1 DGDVEIKRLGGE
13 GWETVPVAGGYAD
26 ASRGIGLQ
34 DMAVRGADLRAS
46 GDLGQHVL
54 EVMNAVLESATSGA
68 RVEVASTVA
77 RPEAVE
83 QQDARVTA

>member
-1 DGDVEIKRLGGE
+1 
-13 GWETVPVAGGYAD
+13 
-26 ASRGIGLQ
+26 
-34 DMAVRGADLRAS
+34 MRGADLRAS